1 MSAPSPSTQ
10 IKTHRLEPWS
20 GCAAVMSRNR
30 KRGSYPTGERRDQRH
45 QTGNHMTQNPN
56 NAAPLSW
63 HSTLNAGD
71 IVAYRFPHE
80 RKGAQQ
86 PKVRPALV
94 VNVTEKAGE
103 RVATLAYGTSN
114 SRLRRDALTL
124 DVQLGAELDEASLH
138 RPTRFHCTRRID
150 VSLEDTAFN
159 VNPSK
164 QTPVLG
170 RLSGQSKRRLAVVRG
185 NIRSERRP
193 FGFRSS
199 RPDGSDK
206 ASNRA
211 PQQPSTAT
219 THLKQEYHN
228 A

>member
-1 MSAPSPSTQ
+1 MIQQST
-10 IKTHRLEPWS
+10 
-20 GCAAVMSRNR
+20 
-30 KRGSYPTGERRDQRH
+30 
-45 QTGNHMTQNPN
+45 

-63 HSTLNAGD
+63 RSTLNVGD

-124 DVQLGAELDEASLH
+124 DVQLGVELDEASLH

-150 VSLEDTAFN
+150 VSLEDIAFN
-159 VNPSK
+159 VDKSK

-170 RLSGQSKRRLAVVRG
+170 RLSGQSKQRLAVVRG
-185 NIRSERRP
+185 KLRAELRT
-193 FGFRSS
+193 FGFRLSG
-199 RPDGSDK
+199 PNGSDK
-206 ASNRA
+206 ASRQEH
-211 PQQPSTAT
+211 QQHSTAT
-219 THLKQEYHN
+219 THLNQEHHH

>member
-1 MSAPSPSTQ
+1 
-10 IKTHRLEPWS
+10 
-20 GCAAVMSRNR
+20 MSRNQ
-30 KRGSYPTGERRDQRH
+30 KRGSDPTAERRDQRH
-45 QTGNHMTQNPN
+45 QTGNQMIQQSK

-114 SRLRRDALTL
+114 SRLHRDALTL
-124 DVQLGAELDEASLH
+124 DVQLEAELDEASLH
-138 RPTRFHCTRRID
+138 RPTRFHVSRRIE

-159 VNPSK
+159 VSPSK

-170 RLSGQSKRRLAVVRG
+170 RLSGQSKQRLAIVRSKL
-185 NIRSERRP
+185 RAERRAHELR
-193 FGFRSS
+193 RSKPNV
-199 RPDGSDK
+199 RD
-206 ASNRA
+206 ATRQRA
-211 PQQPSTAT
+211 LQKPSPMTMQ
-219 THLKQEYHN
+219 LKQEHHH

>member
-1 MSAPSPSTQ
+1 M
-10 IKTHRLEPWS
+10 THQS
-20 GCAAVMSRNR
+20 
-30 KRGSYPTGERRDQRH
+30 K
-45 QTGNHMTQNPN
+45 

-80 RKGAQQ
+80 RKGAQR

-94 VNVTEKAGE
+94 VDVTEKAGE

-114 SRLRRDALTL
+114 ARLRRDALTL
-124 DVQLGAELDEASLH
+124 DVQLGVELDEASLH
-138 RPTRFHCTRRID
+138 RPTRFHCTRRIE

-185 NIRSERRP
+185 NLRSGRSP
-193 FGFRSS
+193 FRLRSPM
-199 RPDGSDK
+199 PDGSDK
-206 ASNRA
+206 ASHGT
-211 PQQPSTAT
+211 PKQPSTAP
-219 THLKQEYHN
+219 THLKQEYHH

>member
-1 MSAPSPSTQ
+1 
-10 IKTHRLEPWS
+10 
-20 GCAAVMSRNR
+20 
-30 KRGSYPTGERRDQRH
+30 
-45 QTGNHMTQNPN
+45 MTQNPN

-103 RVATLAYGTSN
+103 QVATLAYGTSN

-124 DVQLGAELDEASLH
+124 DVRLDAELEEASLYK
-138 RPTRFHCTRRID
+138 PTRFHCTRRIE

-199 RPDGSDK
+199 RPDGSDT
-206 ASNRA
+206 ASHRA
-211 PQQPSTAT
+211 PQPPSTTT
-219 THLKQEYHN
+219 THLKQEYHH